1 MARYSST
8 YSGDMTSFIGGK
20 IASAA
25 GMARDEADAQEKD
38 KQAGLNVANSGNLF
52 IKALGS
58 EFGGDLFA
66 RTIGVFNPKQSAAQ
80 TDRASSKAKR
90 FAANFPRTEKKEDQD
105 IKKSSREVDRAK
117 DELLRDDDH
126 IPVKD
131 EKLRDYVTRV
141 FGVGIDSKLTQVDAR
156 VSKGLGVLSDIR
168 QSHETNIN
176 LMVDH
181 NELIASK
188 LDKILEL
195 YSEQYQYQK
204 GLKDKAEASRT
215 ENELERRKDLSITR
229 RYGALDPM
237 GGMGGMLFGGLTDN
251 LVKRLVKRLLDKARK
266 SKLLTKSQAS
276 LLETILTKSSTRAAT
291 GATATAV
298 LRKARKDLA
307 LEFATE
313 LAAER
318 ARTKA
323 IGESFSAV
331 TRSSGALDSLAL
343 KPKKAVK
350 TTAQNALRKLSI
362 KELTPFLTKDFLEMF
377 PGSTPLDMLQSME
390 GFLKMGGDFGGGS
403 AGADTVIRPFKE
415 SAVAM
420 TQSSNPKIAD
430 AGRALINE
438 IQQFAPGAI
447 SLDDLVMGAD
457 ALRVSKPATEVLGA
471 GTPKMAKALSGSV
484 AQTAGKKIATKTG
497 AKALAKT
504 GKFVPGVGTM
514 IALGEAGYRLGAG
527 DTTGAI
533 LSLLSAIPI
542 LGWGVTA
549 LDIGRDFGFNPLGL
563 PPPPDQTISAD
574 QSNLGGYYEA
584 GTSMLTEPGVK
595 VLHGD
600 EKVLGVDPGTGMT
613 TDHIQNIGDS
623 IVSASAKMAQDL
635 AVSRD
640 VANSI
645 SSLPFTVKRVNY
657 SSGIKTGPVKS
668 RSDTQS
674 IFDVQS
680 DISQFKKEAET
691 AVEDPREEKAN
702 EALDRE
708 EKQNS
713 RWFTDPRRHL
723 NFGNG
728 GNSSILSNSP
738 LLAQQGDTTIQFH
751 GKQGRDLSGE
761 PGVDFSYGDYRNNY
775 SLFDGT
781 VIETGLLYG
790 KNYGNV
796 VVVRSTDPSCGKQF
810 DALYAHF
817 PDGGIYVKPGDR
829 VTGGAILGKVGFVSV
844 SKPGVPELQPN
855 NAGNMSGWHTS
866 VDFFEPDSATRY
878 ANADKIINLI
888 LSSNGLKPNN
898 LLQKL
903 AITQVEAIVPN
914 STDSIVEYYTGD
926 QSHPN
931 WEPYLHD
938 GGNEHEHYGFSSK
951 EERDRAM
958 AILRQ
963 HGLIV
968 DPGGE
973 PGDHTEGSLHYE
985 DRALDVQFGPHM
997 IRDEHPW
1004 KLWIKQLIGQS
1015 GDIQW
1020 EDSPA
1025 GEEAF
1030 AEYVRQILIDNN
1042 FTGITQDEVGPEYFQ
1057 EHGTID
1063 SERFNDLSD
1072 PFLNKNQKLWEIP
1085 DYLHKRNLEL
1095 QNNSMLLD
1103 EMETEA
1109 ANKFQIVLLNNTV
1122 VNHNDTVKRE
1132 FLIGRGFNM
1141 DSFRMAKLA
1150 G

>member
-1 MARYSST
+1 MTEFMKANP
-8 YSGDMTSFIGGK
+8 GD
-20 IASAA
+20 
-25 GMARDEADAQEKD
+25 AD
-38 KQAGLNVANSGNLF
+38 
-52 IKALGS
+52 I
-58 EFGGDLFA
+58 
-66 RTIGVFNPKQSAAQ
+66 
-80 TDRASSKAKR
+80 
-90 FAANFPRTEKKEDQD
+90 
-105 IKKSSREVDRAK
+105 
-117 DELLRDDDH
+117 
-126 IPVKD
+126 
-131 EKLRDYVTRV
+131 
-141 FGVGIDSKLTQVDAR
+141 
-156 VSKGLGVLSDIR
+156 
-168 QSHETNIN
+168 
-176 LMVDH
+176 
-181 NELIASK
+181 
-188 LDKILEL
+188 
-195 YSEQYQYQK
+195 
-204 GLKDKAEASRT
+204 
-215 ENELERRKDLSITR
+215 
-229 RYGALDPM
+229 
-237 GGMGGMLFGGLTDN
+237 
-251 LVKRLVKRLLDKARK
+251 
-266 SKLLTKSQAS
+266 
-276 LLETILTKSSTRAAT
+276 
-291 GATATAV
+291 
-298 LRKARKDLA
+298 
-307 LEFATE
+307 
-313 LAAER
+313 
-318 ARTKA
+318 
-323 IGESFSAV
+323 
-331 TRSSGALDSLAL
+331 
-343 KPKKAVK
+343 
-350 TTAQNALRKLSI
+350 
-362 KELTPFLTKDFLEMF
+362 
-377 PGSTPLDMLQSME
+377 
-390 GFLKMGGDFGGGS
+390 
-403 AGADTVIRPFKE
+403 IRPFKDTALKMAE
-415 SAVAM
+415 TGKSKAVR
-420 TQSSNPKIAD
+420 D
-430 AGRALINE
+430 AGRSLIQSINE
-438 IQQFAPGAI
+438 VNPNVVNI
-447 SLDDLVMGAD
+447 DDLIRMHPRAKGLKVG
-457 ALRVSKPATEVLGA
+457 STATDVVGA
-471 GTPKMAKALSGSV
+471 GTPKMAKALSGAT

-563 PPPPDQTISAD
+563 PPPPDQMVNTD

-584 GTSMLTEPGVK
+584 GTPMLTEPGVK

-674 IFDVQS
+674 IFDVQG
-680 DISQFKKEAET
+680 DISKFKKEAET
-691 AVEDPREEKAN
+691 AIEDPREEKAN

-708 EKQNS
+708 ETQNS
-713 RWFTDPRRHL
+713 RWLTDPRRHL

-728 GNSSILSNSP
+728 GSSAISANSP

-878 ANADKIINLI
+878 ANADKIINLV

-938 GGNEHEHYGFSSK
+938 DLNEHEHFGFSST

-958 AILRQ
+958 AILRK

-985 DRALDVQFGPHM
+985 DRALDVQFGPHTNWRNLAGWQ
-997 IRDEHPW
+997 I
-1004 KLWIKQLIGQS
+1004 LIKQMLGQNS
-1015 GDIQW
+1015 WKQW
-1020 EDSPA
+1020 DNTKE

-1030 AEYVRQILIDNN
+1030 AEYVRQILIDNG

-1072 PFLNKNQKLWEIP
+1072 PFLLDKQKKWGIP

>member
-1 MARYSST
+1 MARYSAT
-8 YSGDMTSFIGGK
+8 YSGDTTSFIGGK

-25 GMARDEADAQEKD
+25 GMARDEAQAQEKD
-38 KQAGLNVANSGNLF
+38 RQAGLNVANSGNLF

-80 TDRASSKAKR
+80 TDRASSKAQR

-105 IKKSSREVDRAK
+105 VKKSSREVDRAK

-266 SKLLTKSQAS
+266 SKLLTKSQAT

-291 GATATAV
+291 GAGVTSV
-298 LRKARKDLA
+298 IRKARKDLA
-307 LEFATE
+307 VEFATE

-323 IGESFSAV
+323 IGESFAAA
-331 TRSSGALDSLAL
+331 TRSTNVAVDSLKL
-343 KPKKAVK
+343 KPQKASK
-350 TTAQNALRKLSI
+350 ITAQNALKKLSVR
-362 KELTPFLTKDFLEMF
+362 ELSPYLTKEFLDMF
-377 PGSTPLDMLQSME
+377 PGETPLGMLKSME
-390 GFLKMGGDFGGGS
+390 GFLKDSGTNVDE
-403 AGADTVIRPFKE
+403 VIRPFKE
-415 SAVAM
+415 SAIAM
-420 TQSSNPKIAD
+420 TQSSNAKVAD
-430 AGRALINE
+430 AGRALVGE
-438 IQQFAPGAI
+438 ITQFAPGSI
-447 SLDDLVMGAD
+447 GLDDFMMGAD
-457 ALRVSKPATEVLGA
+457 AMRVTSKVSSKPVTEVLGA

-600 EKVLGVDPGTGMT
+600 EKYFGVDPNTGIT

-657 SSGIKTGPVKS
+657 STGIKTGPVKS

-674 IFDVQS
+674 ILDIQS
-680 DISQFKKEAET
+680 DISKFKKEAET
-691 AVEDPREEKAN
+691 ATEDPRQEKAN

-728 GNSSILSNSP
+728 GNSNISSNSP
-738 LLAQQGDTTIQFH
+738 LLAQSGDTTIQFH
-751 GKQGRDLSGE
+751 GQQGKDLSGE
-761 PGVDFSYGDYRNNY
+761 PGVDFSYGDYRNTY

-796 VVVRSTDPSCGKQF
+796 VVVRSTDPSNGRQF
-810 DALYAHF
+810 DALYSHF
-817 PDGGIYVKPGDR
+817 PDKGIYVKPGDR

-844 SKPGVPELQPN
+844 STPGVPELQPH

-866 VDFFEPDSATRY
+866 VDFFEPGSAARY
-878 ANADKIINLI
+878 VNADKIINLV
-888 LSSNGLKPNN
+888 LSSNGLKPKN

-903 AITQVEAIVPN
+903 AISPVEEVVPS
-914 STDSIVEYYTGD
+914 STNSIVEYYTGD

-938 GGNEHEHYGFSSK
+938 GGREHEHYGFSSK
-951 EERDRAM
+951 EERDRAIKVLE
-958 AILRQ
+958 A
-963 HGLIV
+963 HGIIV
-968 DPGGE
+968 NPGGE

-985 DRALDVQFGPHM
+985 DRAIDVQFGPHVEQDRFDW
-997 IRDEHPW
+997 IRQLMGTKSRHRFTDDE
-1004 KLWIKQLIGQS
+1004 
-1015 GDIQW
+1015 
-1020 EDSPA
+1020 A
-1025 GEEAF
+1025 GEEEF
-1030 AEYVRQILIDNN
+1030 AQFIRQILIDNG
-1042 FTGITQDEVGPEYFQ
+1042 FTGITQDEVGSEHF
-1057 EHGTID
+1057 EKHGTID

-1072 PFLNKNQKLWEIP
+1072 PFLKEQQETWNIP
-1085 DYLHKRNLEL
+1085 DYLHKRNIEL

-1109 ANKFQIVLLNNTV
+1109 ANKFQIVLLNTTV

-1132 FLIGRGFNM
+1132 FLVGRGFNM

>member
-1 MARYSST
+1 MARYSAT
-8 YSGDMTSFIGGK
+8 YSGDTTSFIGGK

-25 GMARDEADAQEKD
+25 GMARNESEAQEKD
-38 KQAGLNVANSGNLF
+38 RQAGLNVSNSGNLF

-80 TDRASSKAKR
+80 TDRASNKASR

-105 IKKSSREVDRAK
+105 VKKSSREVDRAK

-156 VSKGLGVLSDIR
+156 VNKGLGVLSDIR

-176 LMVDH
+176 LMIDH
-181 NELIASK
+181 NELIAGK

-195 YSEQYQYQK
+195 YSEQYQYQT

-215 ENELERRKDLSITR
+215 ANELARRKDLSITR

-237 GGMGGMLFGGLTDN
+237 GGMGGMLGGLTDN
-251 LVKRLVKRLLDKARK
+251 LVKKLVKRLLDKARK
-266 SKLLTKSQAS
+266 SKLLNKSQAT

-291 GATATAV
+291 GATATAA

-307 LEFATE
+307 VEFATE

-323 IGESFSAV
+323 IGESFSAA

-362 KELTPFLTKDFLEMF
+362 KELTPFLTRDFLEMF
-377 PGSTPLDMLQSME
+377 PGSTPLDMLKSME

-415 SAVAM
+415 SAIAM

-447 SLDDLVMGAD
+447 KLDDLIIGAD
-457 ALRVSKPATEVLGA
+457 ALRVKKPATEVVGA

-484 AQTAGKKIATKTG
+484 AETAGKKIATKTG

-563 PPPPDQTISAD
+563 PPPPEET

-657 SSGIKTGPVKS
+657 STGIKTGPVKS

-674 IFDVQS
+674 IFDVQG
-680 DISQFKKEAET
+680 DISKFKKEAET
-691 AVEDPREEKAN
+691 ATDDPREEQADS
-702 EALDRE
+702 ALENQERQD
-708 EKQNS
+708 S
-713 RWFTDPRRHL
+713 RWLTDPRRHF

-728 GNSSILSNSP
+728 GNSNISANSP

-751 GKQGRDLSGE
+751 GQQGRDLSGE

-775 SLFDGT
+775 NLFDGT

-796 VVVRSTDPSCGKQF
+796 VVVRSTDPSNGKQF

-866 VDFFEPDSATRY
+866 VDFFEPGSAARY
-878 ANADKIINLI
+878 SNADKIMNLV

-903 AITQVEAIVPN
+903 AITPVEEAVPSSMN
-914 STDSIVEYYTGD
+914 SIVEYYTGD
-926 QSHPN
+926 QTHAN

-938 GGNEHEHYGFSSK
+938 GGREHEHYGFTNK
-951 EERDRAM
+951 EERDRAIKVLE
-958 AILRQ
+958 A
-963 HGLIV
+963 HGIIV
-968 DPGGE
+968 NPGGE

-985 DRALDVQFGPHM
+985 DRAIDVQFGPHVEQDRFDW
-997 IRDEHPW
+997 IR
-1004 KLWIKQLIGQS
+1004 QLMGTKS
-1015 GDIQW
+1015 RHRFTD
-1020 EDSPA
+1020 DAA
-1025 GEEAF
+1025 GEEEF
-1030 AEYVRQILIDNN
+1030 AQFIRQILIDNN
-1042 FTGITQDEVGPEYFQ
+1042 FTGITQDEVGS
-1057 EHGTID
+1057 EHFEQFGTHD

-1072 PFLNKNQKLWEIP
+1072 PFLNKQKETWNIP
-1085 DYLHKRNLEL
+1085 EHLHKRNLEL
-1095 QNNSMLLD
+1095 QNKSMLLD
-1103 EMETEA
+1103 ELETEA
-1109 ANKFQIVLLNNTV
+1109 ANRIQIVVLNNTV
-1122 VNHNDTVKRE
+1122 VNQTNNERKFVNVSGG
-1132 FLIGRGFNM
+1132 LNM
-1141 DSFRMAKLA
+1141 DFFRMAKLA